1 MANSPLRQ
9 QSSVYALTFE
19 ELQNTLGGSGK
30 DFGSMN
36 MDEFLKNIWTAEE
49 TQEMTPNLNLSVVN
63 HGNLLKRGSLTLSR
77 TLSQK
82 TVDEV
87 WRELVKENGGH
98 CQNGV
103 KDVNLIKEA
112 DLQPQEK
119 PPALHEM
126 TLEAFLQKAGVAGE
140 NNQTRT
146 NGRLQNDA
154 PFGDGSSS
162 VFGFKNS
169 NQNTGYHQQAVVT
182 KRKTE
187 VDNLQG
193 VRSSQQPKPQKI
205 LPKQAAFNFNTS
217 SNVVKNTQMSNHGN
231 DDFSIIRKTDNP
243 IKTSMVQHDLFTNSN
258 LDTSPS
264 PPSYYAYGQGD
275 VHKRKRSGTLEK
287 VVERRQKRMI
297 KNRESAARSRA
308 RKQVK
313 LLSMHRVLLLYL
325 MWYNMHT
332 CVDHSR
338 GFLDA
343 FIVFTV
349 SFIIHL
355 VAYCRAELQCLRC
368 LLSCSPLTNQLVCI
382 MSLIYAFMISSP
394 NPYAHMHSASLS
406 LMSA

>member
-1 MANSPLRQ
+1 MSSLINPKNCGSQTSKSTMTNSPLPQ

-30 DFGSMN
+30 EFGSMN
-36 MDEFLKNIWTAEE
+36 MDELLKNIWTAEE
-49 TQEMTPNLNLSVVN
+49 TREMTPNLNLGVVN
-63 HGNLLKRGSLTLSR
+63 HGNLLKQGSLTLPR

-87 WRELVKENGGH
+87 WRELAKENGGH

-103 KDVNLIKEA
+103 EDVDLIKEA
-112 DLQPQEK
+112 DLQPQET
-119 PPALHEM
+119 PPALREM
-126 TLEAFLQKAGVAGE
+126 TLEAFLQKAGVVGE

-154 PFGDGSSS
+154 SFGDGSSF

-169 NQNTGYHQQAVVT
+169 NQNTAYHQQAVGT

-217 SNVVKNTQMSNHGN
+217 TNVGKNTQMRSHGN
-231 DDFSIIRKTDNP
+231 DVSIIRKTDNP
-243 IKTSMVQHDLFTNSN
+243 IKTSMVQRDLFTNSN

-264 PPSYYAYGQGD
+264 PPSYAYGQGG
-275 VHKRKRSGTLEK
+275 VHERKRSGTLEK

-308 RKQVK
+308 RKQAYTLELEAEVEK
-313 LLSMHRVLLLYL
+313 LKEVNH
-325 MWYNMHT
+325 
-332 CVDHSR
+332 
-338 GFLDA
+338 
-343 FIVFTV
+343 
-349 SFIIHL
+349 
-355 VAYCRAELQCLRC
+355 ELQKKQEEIMESQNFQVPEKTKLSGSRRLCLRRT
-368 LLSCSPLTNQLVCI
+368 LSGPW
-382 MSLIYAFMISSP
+382 
-394 NPYAHMHSASLS
+394 
-406 LMSA
+406 

>member
-1 MANSPLRQ
+1 MTNSPLPQ

-19 ELQNTLGGSGK
+19 ELQNTMGGSGK

-36 MDEFLKNIWTAEE
+36 MDELLKNIWTAEE

-63 HGNLLKRGSLTLSR
+63 HGNLLKQGSLTLPR

-119 PPALHEM
+119 PPALREM
-126 TLEAFLQKAGVAGE
+126 TLEAFLQKAGVVGE

-154 PFGDGSSS
+154 PFGDGSSF

-169 NQNTGYHQQAVVT
+169 NTGYHQQAVGT

-217 SNVVKNTQMSNHGN
+217 SNVVKNTQMSSHGN
-231 DDFSIIRKTDNP
+231 DVSIIRKTDNP
-243 IKTSMVQHDLFTNSN
+243 IKTSMAQRDLFTNSN

-264 PPSYYAYGQGD
+264 PPSYAYSQG
-275 VHKRKRSGTLEK
+275 VHERKRSGTLEK

-308 RKQVK
+308 RKQAYTLELEAEVEK
-313 LLSMHRVLLLYL
+313 LKEVNH
-325 MWYNMHT
+325 
-332 CVDHSR
+332 
-338 GFLDA
+338 
-343 FIVFTV
+343 
-349 SFIIHL
+349 
-355 VAYCRAELQCLRC
+355 ELQKKQEEIMESQNFQVPEKTKLSGSRRLCLRRT
-368 LLSCSPLTNQLVCI
+368 LSGPW
-382 MSLIYAFMISSP
+382 
-394 NPYAHMHSASLS
+394 
-406 LMSA
+406 